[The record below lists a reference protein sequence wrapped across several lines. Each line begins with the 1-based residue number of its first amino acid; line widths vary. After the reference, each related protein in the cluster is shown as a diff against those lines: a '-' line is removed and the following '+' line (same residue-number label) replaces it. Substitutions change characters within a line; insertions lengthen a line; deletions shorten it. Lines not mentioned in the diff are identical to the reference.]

1 MVTFHL
7 DLRLLPTFRG
17 RKNRFFFYLTK
28 LITNIQPNVT
38 IKKFKKSLQAP
49 ELFRKTYFHMKVIKS
64 GRCHNV
70 GPGQISWGEFLRQPL
85 MFGLDFHAI
94 SIYCLHRALYKIRK
108 WKLFVYLS
116 LGNNKSRRKSL
127 VEKKVKI
134 IQCAFKKKKNVSWR
148 FEASAALSSADD
160 SI

>member
-7 DLRLLPTFRG
+7 DLRLLSTFRG

-49 ELFRKTYFHMKVIKS
+49 ELFRKTYFHMKVSKS

-70 GPGQISWGEFLRQPL
+70 GPGQIPWGEFLRQPL

-94 SIYCLHRALYKIRK
+94 SIYCLHRTLHKIHK

-116 LGNNKSRRKSL
+116 LGNNKSGRKSL
-127 VEKKVKI
+127 VEKKAKI
-134 IQCAFKKKKNVSWR
+134 IQCAFIIKKKISRR

>member
-17 RKNRFFFYLTK
+17 RKNRFFFHLTK

-38 IKKFKKSLQAP
+38 IKKFKESLQAP

-64 GRCHNV
+64 GRCYNV
-70 GPGQISWGEFLRQPL
+70 GPGQIPWGEFLRQPL

-94 SIYCLHRALYKIRK
+94 SINCLHRALYKIHK
-108 WKLFVYLS
+108 WKLFAYLS
-116 LGNNKSRRKSL
+116 LGDNKSGRKSL
-127 VEKKVKI
+127 VEKKGENNPMRFYNKEKNILTFQGFSRFI
-134 IQCAFKKKKNVSWR
+134 ISGW
-148 FEASAALSSADD
+148 
-160 SI
+160 

>member
-64 GRCHNV
+64 GRCYNV
-70 GPGQISWGEFLRQPL
+70 GPGQIPWGEFLRQPL

-94 SIYCLHRALYKIRK
+94 SIYCLHRTLHKIHK
-108 WKLFVYLS
+108 WKLYVYLS
-116 LGNNKSRRKSL
+116 LGNNKSGRKSL
-127 VEKKVKI
+127 VEKKGENNPMRFYNKEKNISTFRGFSRFI
-134 IQCAFKKKKNVSWR
+134 ISGW
-148 FEASAALSSADD
+148 
-160 SI
+160 

>member
-17 RKNRFFFYLTK
+17 RKNRFFFHLTK

-38 IKKFKKSLQAP
+38 IKKFKISLQAP

-64 GRCHNV
+64 GRCYNV
-70 GPGQISWGEFLRQPL
+70 GPGQIPRGEFLRQPL

-94 SIYCLHRALYKIRK
+94 SIYCLHRALYKIHK
-108 WKLFVYLS
+108 WKLFAYLS
-116 LGNNKSRRKSL
+116 LGDNKSGRKSL
-127 VEKKVKI
+127 VEKKGENNPMRFYNKEKNILTFQGFSRFI
-134 IQCAFKKKKNVSWR
+134 ISG
-148 FEASAALSSADD
+148 
-160 SI
+160 

>member
-7 DLRLLPTFRG
+7 DLSLLPTFRG
-17 RKNRFFFYLTK
+17 RKNRFFFHLTK

-70 GPGQISWGEFLRQPL
+70 GPGQIPWGEFLRQPL

-94 SIYCLHRALYKIRK
+94 SIYCLHRTLYKIHK
-108 WKLFVYLS
+108 WKLYVYLS
-116 LGNNKSRRKSL
+116 LGNNKSGRKSL
-127 VEKKVKI
+127 VEKKAKI
-134 IQCAFKKKKNVSWR
+134 IQCAFIIKKKISRR

>member
-17 RKNRFFFYLTK
+17 RKNRFFFHLTK

-38 IKKFKKSLQAP
+38 IKKFKESLQAP

-64 GRCHNV
+64 GRCYNV
-70 GPGQISWGEFLRQPL
+70 GPGQIPRGEFLRQPL

-94 SIYCLHRALYKIRK
+94 SIYCLHRALYKIHK
-108 WKLFVYLS
+108 WKLFAYLS
-116 LGNNKSRRKSL
+116 LGDNKSGRKSL
-127 VEKKVKI
+127 VEKKGENNPMRFYNKEKNILTFQGFSRFI
-134 IQCAFKKKKNVSWR
+134 ISG
-148 FEASAALSSADD
+148 
-160 SI
+160 

>member
-17 RKNRFFFYLTK
+17 RKNRFFFHLTK

-70 GPGQISWGEFLRQPL
+70 GPGQIPWGEFLRQPL

-94 SIYCLHRALYKIRK
+94 SIYCLHRTLYKIHK

-116 LGNNKSRRKSL
+116 LGNNKSGRKSL
-127 VEKKVKI
+127 VEKKAKI
-134 IQCAFKKKKNVSWR
+134 IQCAFIIKKKISRR

>member
-7 DLRLLPTFRG
+7 NLRLLPTFRG
-17 RKNRFFFYLTK
+17 RKNRFFFHLTK

-38 IKKFKKSLQAP
+38 IKKFKESLQAP

-70 GPGQISWGEFLRQPL
+70 GPGQIPWGEFLRQPL

-94 SIYCLHRALYKIRK
+94 SIYCLHRALYKIHK

-116 LGNNKSRRKSL
+116 LGNNKSGRKSL
-127 VEKKVKI
+127 VEKKAKI
-134 IQCAFKKKKNVSWR
+134 IQCAFIIKKKISWR
-148 FEASAALSSADD
+148 FKASAALSSADD